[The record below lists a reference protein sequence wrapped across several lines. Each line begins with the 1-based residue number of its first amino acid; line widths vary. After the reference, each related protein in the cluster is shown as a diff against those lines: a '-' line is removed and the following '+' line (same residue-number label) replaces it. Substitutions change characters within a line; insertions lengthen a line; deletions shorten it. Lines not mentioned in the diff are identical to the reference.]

1 MPIVNET
8 YRIYYVADNFQ
19 TGLSDVLL
27 TILLPNDTS
36 ESSLSMIEHSL
47 RTGVYYYDYTPVIR
61 GQYYF
66 EMDSVSTPKKVVQ
79 IVNFESFSLIP
90 YAEFDA

>member
-1 MPIVNET
+1 
-8 YRIYYVADNFQ
+8 
-19 TGLSDVLL
+19 
-27 TILLPNDTS
+27 
-36 ESSLSMIEHSL
+36 MIEHSL